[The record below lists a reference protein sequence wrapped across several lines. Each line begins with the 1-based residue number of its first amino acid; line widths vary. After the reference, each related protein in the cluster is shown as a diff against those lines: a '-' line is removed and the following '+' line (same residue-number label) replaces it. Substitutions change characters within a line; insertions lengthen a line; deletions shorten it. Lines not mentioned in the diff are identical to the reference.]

1 MKKIHVTAIALL
13 IGLAAIF
20 GTLAATRT
28 ASLGTASR
36 HAGDAAY
43 AARVKQLDAFS
54 AKLRQE
60 LKAKP
65 KAAQR
70 LAAAPALA
78 PVAPRIV
85 YRRPPSIVIVKHTH
99 HGDDGFE
106 RADGGGSSGGGG
118 ND

>member
-20 GTLAATRT
+20 GTFAATRT

-36 HAGDAAY
+36 NAGNAAY

-60 LKAKP
+60 LTAKP
-65 KAAQR
+65 AQ
-70 LAAAPALA
+70 LQAPARTA
-78 PVAPRIV
+78 VTPRIV
-85 YRRPPSIVIVKHTH
+85 YRRPPAVVVVKHTH

-106 RADGGGSSGGGG
+106 RADGGSG